1 MRGVYIVLIKLAKTA
16 LNAYKIRETCIM
28 IKILLNFI
36 DKKVMIDNDW
46 LSKKKVGVVN
56 FYVQYLLT
64 STRKL
69 YKYEN
74 LKSCLNILKQLIY
87 DHIKTCLLKC
97 QYENVWI
104 IIQLMYEWNVY
115 YKMKNNKKQSVWLK
129 NTIQIIR

>member
-56 FYVQYLLT
+56 VYVQYLLT

-115 YKMKNNKKQSVWLK
+115 YKMKNNKQQSVWLK

>member
-56 FYVQYLLT
+56 VYVQYLLT

-74 LKSCLNILKQLIY
+74 LKSCLNILKQHIY

-115 YKMKNNKKQSVWLK
+115 YKMKNNKQQSVWLK